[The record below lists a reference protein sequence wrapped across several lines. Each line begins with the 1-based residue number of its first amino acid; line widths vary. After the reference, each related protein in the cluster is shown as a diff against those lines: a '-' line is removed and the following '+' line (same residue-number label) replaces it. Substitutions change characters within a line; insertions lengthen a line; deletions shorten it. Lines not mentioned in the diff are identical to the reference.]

1 MSKGLVWIRKSKGS
15 EDDVG
20 LELQREKLPELAEQ
34 HVDDYDVLDLGVHT
48 GFSIHSRA
56 REDTR
61 IDSNSE
67 VVEALERVTNG
78 EYTAVF
84 AWDDTRIAR
93 DEYFAEVQ
101 RACLLGDAELIFLAD
116 VEDGLTF
123 DVKRAV
129 EKRVKQEE
137 IKKSQEALARRRE
150 NGYYEGKPRYGT
162 QYDENKQYLV
172 PGDDFDNVLKAFEM
186 RDDHASYREILE
198 NTGISSTGTLRNVLD
213 RREWYE
219 ALARSHERSKST
231 ENDAKEGGNG
241 VGTRVTG
248 GVDE

>member
-15 EDDVG
+15 DDDVG

-34 HVDDYDVLDLGVHT
+34 HVDEYDILDLGVHT

-61 IDSNSE
+61 IDSNPE
-67 VVEALERVTNG
+67 VVTALERLTAG
-78 EYTAVF
+78 EYDVLF

-101 RACLLGDAELIFLAD
+101 RACLLGDAELVFLAD

-137 IKKSQEALARRRE
+137 IEKSKNALARRRE

-162 QYDENKQYLV
+162 RYDENKQYLV
-172 PGDDFDNVLKAFEM
+172 PGDDFDDVLTAFEM
-186 RDDHASYREILE
+186 RDEHASYREILE
-198 NTGISSTGTLRNVLD
+198 NTGFSSTGTLRNVLD

-219 ALARSHERSKST
+219 ELADAHGRSKSS
-231 ENDAKEGGNG
+231 ENDAKERGNG
-241 VGTRVTG
+241 VETRVTG